1 MAETRLQRAHRR
13 RLDRLRA
20 RALAAVIASDRES
33 TDQFVARVVPL
44 VLGAQRVA
52 VTQADADMSAGA
64 GLATGTSTEPWG
76 LDASE
81 LIGAH
86 ARHGD
91 FLEDVYGRN
100 HRADASTF
108 AERMAREVNTDIT
121 LADRSA
127 TFVHTEG
134 DSRITGYRRTLSA
147 GKNCALC
154 VAAATRTYHKGDL
167 QPIHSHC
174 ACGTQPIYGP
184 AGEWT
189 KPTNDMLRSL
199 YQRAGGNDFGSLRRL
214 SVEASELDGV
224 DIVFTNLGPTL
235 VAA

>member
-1 MAETRLQRAHRR
+1 MAETRLQQAHRR
-13 RLDRLRA
+13 RLDRLRQ
-20 RALAAVIASDRES
+20 RALTAVVAADRED
-33 TDQFVARVVPL
+33 TDQFVSTVVPL

-52 VTQADADMSAGA
+52 VAQADAYLSAEA
-64 GLATGTSTEPWG
+64 GLATSTSTEPWG
-76 LDASE
+76 LDASQ

-100 HRADASTF
+100 HRADASRF

-134 DSRITGYRRTLSA
+134 DTRITGYRRTLSA

-154 VAAATRTYHKGDL
+154 VAAATRIYHKGDL
-167 QPIHSHC
+167 LPIHSHC
-174 ACGTQPIYGP
+174 GCGTQPIYGP
-184 AGEWT
+184 MPEWT

-199 YQRAGGNDFGSLRRL
+199 YAKAGGNDFGSLRRI
-214 SVEASELDGV
+214 SVEMSDLEGV
-224 DIVFTNLGPTL
+224 DVVFTNLGPTL

>member
-1 MAETRLQRAHRR
+1 M
-13 RLDRLRA
+13 
-20 RALAAVIASDRES
+20 VASDRAS
-33 TDQFVARVVPL
+33 TDEFVAQVVPL

-52 VTQADADMSAGA
+52 VTQSDAYMSAEA

-76 LDASE
+76 LDASQ
-81 LIGAH
+81 LIGAR
-86 ARHGD
+86 ARRGD

-100 HRADASTF
+100 HRAAASSF

-121 LADRSA
+121 LAARSA

-154 VAAATRTYHKGDL
+154 VAAATRTYGKGDL

-174 ACGTQPIYGP
+174 ACGTQPIYGSA
-184 AGEWT
+184 AGWS
-189 KPTNDMLRSL
+189 KPTNDLLRSL

-224 DIVFTNLGPTL
+224 DVVFTNLGPTL

>member
-1 MAETRLQRAHRR
+1 M
-13 RLDRLRA
+13 
-20 RALAAVIASDRES
+20 LAADQVS
-33 TDQFVARVVPL
+33 TDGFVARVVPL

-52 VTQADADMSAGA
+52 VTQTDAYMSTEA

-76 LDASE
+76 LDASA

-100 HRADASTF
+100 HRSDASTF
-108 AERMAREVNTDIT
+108 TERMAREVNTDIT
-121 LADRSA
+121 LADRAA

-167 QPIHSHC
+167 QPIHAHC

-184 AGEWT
+184 ATEWT
-189 KPTNDMLRSL
+189 KPTNDLLRSL
-199 YQRAGGNDFGSLRRL
+199 YQRAGGNDPAAPSRL
-214 SVEASELDGV
+214 SVDAAELEGV
-224 DIVFTNLGPTL
+224 DVVFTTLGPTL

>member
-1 MAETRLQRAHRR
+1 MVAADRA
-13 RLDRLRA
+13 
-20 RALAAVIASDRES
+20 S
-33 TDQFVARVVPL
+33 TDEFVARVVPL

-52 VTQADADMSAGA
+52 VTQTDAYMSAEA

-76 LDASE
+76 LDASA
-81 LIGAH
+81 LIGVH
-86 ARHGD
+86 ARRGD

-100 HRADASTF
+100 HRVDAGSF

-121 LADRSA
+121 LADRGA

-134 DSRITGYRRTLSA
+134 DTRITGYRRTLSA
-147 GKNCALC
+147 KKNCALC
-154 VAAATRTYHKGDL
+154 VAAATRTYHKADL

-174 ACGTQPIYGP
+174 GCGTQPIYGRVS
-184 AGEWT
+184 EWT

-199 YQRAGGNDFGSLRRL
+199 YQRAGGNDFASLRRL
-214 SVEASELDGV
+214 SVDVSELEGV
-224 DIVFTNLGPTL
+224 DVVFTNLGPTL

>member
-1 MAETRLQRAHRR
+1 
-13 RLDRLRA
+13 
-20 RALAAVIASDRES
+20 VVASDRAS
-33 TDQFVARVVPL
+33 TDKFVATVVPL

-52 VTQADADMSAGA
+52 VTQTDAYMSAEA

-76 LDASE
+76 LDASA

-86 ARHGD
+86 ARRGD

-100 HRADASTF
+100 HRAAASTF
-108 AERMAREVNTDIT
+108 VERMAREVNTDIT

-127 TFVHTEG
+127 SFVHTEG

-154 VAAATRTYHKGDL
+154 VSAASRTYHKGDL
-167 QPIHSHC
+167 RPIHAHC
-174 ACGTQPIYGP
+174 ACGTQSIYGP
-184 AGEWT
+184 SAGWK

-199 YQRAGGNDFGSLRRL
+199 YQRAGGNDYGSLL
-214 SVEASELDGV
+214 SVDLDGAAV
-224 DIVFTNLGPTL
+224 VATNLGPTL